1 MSNYKVVL
9 SKKAVKFLDR
19 IPENLS
25 EKILENI
32 IYLGENLWIMC
43 RLFNYSAQ
51 IYDKNEP
58 IRHFNRLIC

>member
-9 SKKAVKFLDR
+9 SKRAVKFLDR

-32 IYLGENLWIMC
+32 I
-43 RLFNYSAQ
+43 
-51 IYDKNEP
+51 KP
-58 IRHFNRLIC
+58 